1 MATPTPGQTP
11 THTLS
16 PRAKEVAVKGVILVL
31 LGLLFGLGHAWMA
44 SRYYGPERRAGF
56 HLGVVQGAVMPAAL
70 PGLLMGNDLPIYA
83 PNNIG
88 RGYKIG
94 FLLGINFCGTL
105 FFGVGFW
112 PMRRRAH

>member
-1 MATPTPGQTP
+1 MATPTPSQTAP
-11 THTLS
+11 RTPS
-16 PRAKEVAVKGVILVL
+16 PKAKEVAIKATILIL
-31 LGLLFGLGHAWMA
+31 LGLLFGFIHSWAA
-44 SRYYGPERRAGF
+44 KRYYSPDRQAGF
-56 HLGVVQGAVMPAAL
+56 HLGVMQGALMPSAL

-94 FLLGINFCGTL
+94 FLLGINACGTL

-112 PMRRRAH
+112 PMRKR

>member
-1 MATPTPGQTP
+1 MVTPTPSQTATRTP
-11 THTLS
+11 S
-16 PRAKEVAVKGVILVL
+16 PKAKEVVIKAAILIL
-31 LGLLFGLGHAWMA
+31 LGLLFGFIHSWAA
-44 SRYYGPERRAGF
+44 TRYYSPERQAGF
-56 HLGVVQGAVMPAAL
+56 HLGVVQGALMPAAL

-94 FLLGINFCGTL
+94 FLLGINACGTL

-112 PMRRRAH
+112 PMRKR